1 MFGVIKKLW
10 SKQMIDTKRLTL
22 RPASDRE
29 MTDMI
34 TKESNEILRQAY
46 TEMLSG
52 CQKHPEQRIWYA
64 IWLVALADGTLVG
77 TMCFKG
83 LNQDG
88 IAEAGYGVE
97 AAYEGNGYATEAVS
111 AIAQWALE
119 QKGVKQ
125 IEAETDPENIASQ
138 RVLTKAG
145 FVKNGV
151 IGEEGPRYVW
161 MNKN

>member
-1 MFGVIKKLW
+1 
-10 SKQMIDTKRLTL
+10 MIDTKRLTL

-64 IWLVALADGTLVG
+64 IWLVELADGTFVG

-88 IAEAGYGVE
+88 IVEVGYGVE

-111 AIAQWALE
+111 AIAQWASE

-145 FVKNGV
+145 FKVINVEALVK
-151 IGEEGPRYVW
+151 
-161 MNKN
+161 

>member
-1 MFGVIKKLW
+1 
-10 SKQMIDTKRLTL
+10 MIDTKRLTL

-29 MTDMI
+29 MIDMI
-34 TKESNEILRQAY
+34 TNESDEILKLAY

-64 IWLVALADGTLVG
+64 IWLIELADGTLVG

-88 IAEAGYGVE
+88 IVEVGYGVE

-125 IEAETDPENIASQ
+125 IEAETDPENIAAQ
-138 RVLTKAG
+138 TVLTKAG
-145 FVKNGV
+145 FVKYGV

>member
-1 MFGVIKKLW
+1 
-10 SKQMIDTKRLTL
+10 MIDTKRLTL

-29 MTDMI
+29 MIDMI
-34 TKESNEILRQAY
+34 TNESDEILKLAY

-64 IWLVALADGTLVG
+64 IWLIELADGTLVG
-77 TMCFKG
+77 TTCFKG

-88 IAEAGYGVE
+88 IVEVGYGVE

-111 AIAQWALE
+111 AIAQWASE

>member
-1 MFGVIKKLW
+1 
-10 SKQMIDTKRLTL
+10 MIDTKRLTL

-64 IWLVALADGTLVG
+64 IWLVELADGTFVG

-88 IAEAGYGVE
+88 IVEVGYGVE

-111 AIAQWALE
+111 AIAQWASE

-145 FVKNGV
+145 FVENGV